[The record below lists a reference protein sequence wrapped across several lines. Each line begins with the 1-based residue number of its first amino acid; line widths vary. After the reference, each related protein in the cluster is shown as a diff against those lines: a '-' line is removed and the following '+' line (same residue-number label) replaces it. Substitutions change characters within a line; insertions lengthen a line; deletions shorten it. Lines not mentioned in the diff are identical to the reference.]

1 MPKIA
6 AIIDF
11 NGRPMY
17 YDYGQTIKPLKA
29 KKWYVHTDYT
39 QDPSAFHV
47 KICSSRSAAEK
58 WVLAKRRIKEYGE
71 NAEFYIF
78 HA

>member
-11 NGRPMY
+11 NGRPVY
-17 YDYGQTIKPLKA
+17 YGYDQEPEPLKA
-29 KKWYVHTDYT
+29 KNWYVHTEYT
-39 QDPSAFHV
+39 TDPSAFHV
-47 KICSSRSAAEK
+47 KTCSSRAAAEK
-58 WVLAKRRIKEYGE
+58 WALAKKRIKEYGE